1 MNRKPAGVPRTWHSL
16 WDEMFSAFSVSDS
29 SASEAWYEDFEDA
42 VVASEEQVA
51 VLKLHEAAN
60 DNYDGELGMDAAART
75 QPCAPID
82 PDSLRDWDDD

>member
-16 WDEMFSAFSVSDS
+16 WDEMFSAFSASDS
-29 SASEAWYEDFEDA
+29 NASSEAWYADFEDE
-42 VVASEEQVA
+42 SPGLHNQELE
-51 VLKLHEAAN
+51 LLNLHEVAN
-60 DNYDGELGMDAAART
+60 DNMRPNLDDAART